1 MLLSYKAN
9 HMIGGQAP
17 SAYLKQLQT
26 HKAVQLDDPGMDAIL
41 LTHSIDPV
49 TLRRD
54 NFEGFVGNRKR
65 SLLTRIE
72 AVMGKAIVL
81 SDEAVPDTDR
91 DPQAGIASADAE
103 IGRQCQPLS

>member
-1 MLLSYKAN
+1 
-9 HMIGGQAP
+9 MIGGQAP